1 MHRHHILST
10 SVYALVFL
18 RGLYFIPLGALAVCI
33 ELGWHA

>member
-18 RGLYFIPLGALAVCI
+18 LGLYFIPLGVLDAAI
-33 ELGWHA
+33 RLGWHA